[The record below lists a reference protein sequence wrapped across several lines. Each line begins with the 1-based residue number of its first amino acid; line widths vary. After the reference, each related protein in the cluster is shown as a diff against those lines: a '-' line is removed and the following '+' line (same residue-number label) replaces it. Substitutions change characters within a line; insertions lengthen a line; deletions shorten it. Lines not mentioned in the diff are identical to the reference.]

1 MSANKFPSRQSQ
13 RGATLVVALLVLVL
27 IMMIGIT
34 AVTVSKTQFTLA
46 GNLQF
51 EDAAMNN
58 AEAALASG
66 EAWLTSGSGNYNN
79 AGFTS
84 AGYLNNATKVNYL
97 YPNNVTVDPL
107 TMTWSDSNS
116 LAVTGTS
123 GKQRYYIQQ
132 LTINS
137 SLGGTDLSIRQ
148 GSFLTQKV
156 NTYVITARGESA
168 RGAVKFVQS
177 NYSVLQQ

>member
-1 MSANKFPSRQSQ
+1 MSANNSLLRRSQ

-58 AEAALASG
+58 AEAALAGG
-66 EAWLTSGSGNYNN
+66 EIWLNTSSANYNN
-79 AGFTS
+79 VGFTS
-84 AGYLNNATKVNYL
+84 AGYLNSTTKVNYL

-107 TMTWSDSNS
+107 SMTWSDSNS
-116 LAVTGTS
+116 VALTGTA

-132 LTINS
+132 LSINN

>member
-1 MSANKFPSRQSQ
+1 MSPNKLLRRTQ
-13 RGATLVVALLVLVL
+13 RGATLVVALLVMVL

-58 AEAALASG
+58 AEAALAAG
-66 EAWLTSGSGNYNN
+66 EAWLNASTDNYNN

-84 AGYLNNATKVNYL
+84 AGYLNNATRVNYL
-97 YPNNVTVDPL
+97 YPSNVTVDPL

-116 LAVTGTS
+116 FAIAGTD

-132 LTINS
+132 LTINN

-148 GSFLTQKV
+148 GSFLSQKV

-177 NYSVLQQ
+177 NYSVLQK